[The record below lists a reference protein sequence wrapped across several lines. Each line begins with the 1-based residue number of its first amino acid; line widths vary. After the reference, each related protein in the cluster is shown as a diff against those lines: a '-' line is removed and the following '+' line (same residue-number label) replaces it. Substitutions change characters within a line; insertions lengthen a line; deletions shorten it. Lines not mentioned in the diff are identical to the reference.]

1 MAKPWDE
8 AMKRVVAASPQAF
21 IDWLFPGGQ
30 FIELVTTELPKQAE
44 EPLRSDNCLAMELEG
59 KPCIVHLE
67 IQSTADPEMPERL
80 LEYGLRIIRNDP
92 QRRPVYSCVIYVRK
106 VNNVPQPP
114 LVWEYP
120 NGLENLR
127 YHYSSIELAA
137 LEPEVILET
146 RQTGLLP
153 LLPLT
158 KGGAS
163 RSTAQTMFSGLQSA
177 GRTDLIPIGSLLAS
191 LAFGNENPAEQDWL
205 TRRISD
211 MYDILQETPVYQFMT
226 KEAREEGIQE
236 GLEKGIQEGREEGR
250 EEGLEAL
257 RQATVDI
264 VREKFP
270 KIVRLA
276 RKQVAVV
283 DDLAT
288 LGQLV
293 VKMSLAQTPAEAK
306 QLLLALDEDEEE
318 E

>member
-21 IDWLFPGGQ
+21 VDWLFPGGQ
-30 FIELVTTELPKQAE
+30 FIELVTTELLKLAE
-44 EPLRSDNCLAMELEG
+44 EPLRSDNCLAMELE
-59 KPCIVHLE
+59 
-67 IQSTADPEMPERL
+67 IQSTADSEMPERL

-92 QRRPVYSCVIYVRK
+92 QHRPVYSCVIYVRK

-120 NGLENLR
+120 NGFENLR
-127 YHYSSIELAA
+127 YYYGSIELAA

-226 KEAREEGIQE
+226 KEAREEGLQE
-236 GLEKGIQEGREEGR
+236 GLEKGFEKGR

-257 RQATVDI
+257 RLAIVNI

-293 VKMSLAQTPAEAK
+293 VKMSLVQTPTEAK

>member
-30 FIELVTTELPKQAE
+30 FIELVTTELLKQAE
-44 EPLRSDNCLAMELEG
+44 EPLRSDNCLVMELEG
-59 KPCIVHLE
+59 KSCIVHLE
-67 IQSTADPEMPERL
+67 IQSTTDSEMPERL

-120 NGLENLR
+120 YKQEILR
-127 YHYSSIELAA
+127 YHYDSIELAE
-137 LEPEVILET
+137 LEPEVILGT
-146 RQTGLLP
+146 RQLGLLP

-158 KGGAS
+158 KGGAN
-163 RSTAQTMFSGLQSA
+163 RTMAETMFSGLQSA
-177 GRTDLIPIGSLLAS
+177 GRTDLIPIGTLLAS
-191 LAFGNENPAEQDWL
+191 LAFGNENTGEQNWL
-205 TRRISD
+205 TRKVSE

-236 GLEKGIQEGREEGR
+236 GLEKGFEKGR

-257 RQATVDI
+257 RLAI
-264 VREKFP
+264 VNIARERFP

-283 DDLAT
+283 DDLET

-293 VKMSLAQTPAEAK
+293 VKMSLVQTPTEAK

>member
-21 IDWLFPGGQ
+21 VDWLFPGGQ
-30 FIELVTTELPKQAE
+30 FIELVTTELPKQTE

-67 IQSTADPEMPERL
+67 IQSTADSEMPERL

-92 QRRPVYSCVIYVRK
+92 QHRSVYSCVIYVRK

-120 NGLENLR
+120 NGFENLR
-127 YHYSSIELAA
+127 YHYGSIELAA

-226 KEAREEGIQE
+226 KEAREEGLQE
-236 GLEKGIQEGREEGR
+236 GLEKGFEKGR

-257 RQATVDI
+257 RLAIVNI

-293 VKMSLAQTPAEAK
+293 VKMSLVQTPTEAK